1 MSFELPANIVLPLF
15 AAVIIVGIFLILK
28 LTKDKTRNISTLRLF
43 IQIMVVPL
51 MFLGLVIGPFY
62 TELWLP
68 MGISP
73 RSLLLG
79 ADFFGTQFPDGLT
92 VPFMACYYS
101 NGRTITCGLWQLQ
114 AYIFPYWDYA
124 NGYNAIYSIAGI
136 EKIAMVIALLIS
148 ASVVFG
154 KAFCGWICPFG
165 LYMDI
170 LTRIR
175 KTFRLKRLHISDK
188 SNAKIAQLRYIA
200 LSVALIL
207 SVILSSYAIF
217 GTELI
222 TGTTPAGP
230 TGQSGYSGAFN
241 EPFCLVCPM
250 RPLCILVEC
259 SLGLMKFSYIEAI
272 GAQSPLWISSF
283 YISSL
288 NLIILII
295 ITILA
300 LMHRRIFCRIC
311 PLGGLISL
319 FSTFKPF
326 KQIALTK
333 LKKDEQ
339 KCKKC
344 GICKRVCPT
353 QATDVYEKKGGDV
366 TESKCILC
374 ARCVETCPH
383 EGALSLKFAGK
394 TIMDS
399 RNWLE

>member
-1 MSFELPANIVLPLF
+1 MPIELPANIVLPIF
-15 AAVIIVGIFLILK
+15 AAVIILGIFLILK

-43 IQIMVVPL
+43 IQIMAVPL
-51 MFLGLVIGPFY
+51 MFLGLIIGPFY

-68 MGISP
+68 MGITP
-73 RSLLLG
+73 RNLLLG
-79 ADFFGTQFPDGLT
+79 ANFFGTQFPDGLT

-114 AYIFPYWDYA
+114 AYIFPYYNYA
-124 NGYNAIYSIAGI
+124 NGYNAVYSIAGI
-136 EKIAMVIALLIS
+136 EKIAMTIALLIS
-148 ASVVFG
+148 ASIVFG

-175 KTFRLKRLHISDK
+175 KFFRFRRLHISDK

-200 LSVALIL
+200 LAVALII

-217 GTELI
+217 GTEFI
-222 TGTTPAGP
+222 PGTTPAGP
-230 TGQSGYSGAFN
+230 TGQSGYSGALN

-250 RPLCILVEC
+250 RPLCILAEC
-259 SLGLMKFSYIEAI
+259 SVGLMKFSYIEAI
-272 GAQSPLWISSF
+272 GAQSPFWISSF
-283 YISSL
+283 YVSSL
-288 NLIILII
+288 NLIILIV

-319 FSTFKPF
+319 FSTFTPF

-333 LKKDEQ
+333 LEKNEQ

-344 GICKRVCPT
+344 GVCKRVCPT
-353 QATDVYEKKGGDV
+353 QATDVYEKKDGDV

-374 ARCVETCPH
+374 ARCLETCPN

-394 TIMDS
+394 TVMDS

>member
-1 MSFELPANIVLPLF
+1 
-15 AAVIIVGIFLILK
+15 
-28 LTKDKTRNISTLRLF
+28 
-43 IQIMVVPL
+43 
-51 MFLGLVIGPFY
+51 
-62 TELWLP
+62 

-73 RSLLLG
+73 RSLLAG

-101 NGRTITCGLWQLQ
+101 NGRTVTCGLWQLQ
-114 AYIFPYWDYA
+114 AYIFPYWNYS
-124 NGYNAIYSIAGI
+124 NGYDAVYSIAGI
-136 EKIAMVIALLIS
+136 EKVAMVVALLIS

-175 KTFRLKRLHISDK
+175 KVFRFRRFHISDK
-188 SNAKIAQLRYIA
+188 SNVKISQLRYIA
-200 LSVALIL
+200 LALALIF

-217 GTELI
+217 GTEFI
-222 TGTTPAGP
+222 AGTTPAGP
-230 TGQSGYSGAFN
+230 TGQSGFSGALN

-259 SLGLMKFSYIEAI
+259 SVGLMRFSYIEAI
-272 GAQSPLWISSF
+272 ASQSPLWLSSF
-283 YISSL
+283 YVSSL
-288 NLIILII
+288 NLTILII

-300 LMHRRIFCRIC
+300 LVHRRIFCRIC

-319 FSTFKPF
+319 FSTFTPF
-326 KQIALTK
+326 KQIAMTK
-333 LKKDEQ
+333 LHKKEH
-339 KCKKC
+339 KCASC

-353 QATDVYEKKGGDV
+353 QATAVYEKKGGDV

-374 ARCVETCPH
+374 ARCVEMCPH
-383 EGALSLKFAGK
+383 EGALSLRFAGK
-394 TIMDS
+394 TVVDS